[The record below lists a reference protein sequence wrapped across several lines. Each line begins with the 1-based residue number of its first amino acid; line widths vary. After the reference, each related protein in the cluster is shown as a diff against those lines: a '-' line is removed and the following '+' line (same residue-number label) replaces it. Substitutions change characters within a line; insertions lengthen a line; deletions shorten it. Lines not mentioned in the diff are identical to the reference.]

1 MHLHEL
7 VVQGRVGDR
16 SQMENSIE
24 LFVTELFVPIQG
36 GEILRDEI
44 SAIAAKI
51 FKITGTKIIDHRE
64 ARVRKF
70 FLERE
75 GEIGADEAGAAG
87 DE

>member
-51 FKITGTKIIDHRE
+51 KKITGTKIIDHRE